1 MENSIKQNIIFWF
14 LKKGVKLSE
23 KTDLFSSNLIDSFGF
38 IELLLYLEKKYKIK
52 LNHKNIFLKKKLLL
66 TDLVLAI
73 RNCENKNIKKK

>member
-14 LKKGVKLSE
+14 LKKGVKLNE

-52 LNHKNIFLKKKLLL
+52 LNHKTIFLKKKFLLK
-66 TDLVLAI
+66 DLVLVI
-73 RNCENKNIKKK
+73 RNCANKNIKKK

>member
-1 MENSIKQNIIFWF
+1 VENSIKQNIIFWF